1 MPYRFSMQTLQENH
15 GTAGRRETGHG
26 FRLNCRPSGPSYR
39 QTYFRPKPR
48 PDSKRPDFRLPAS
61 NWRQKLFMTHRVS
74 LQPLQRWMFGLLAL
88 GLALAAAPHAS
99 HAQDA
104 GGPDVSSAQAFI
116 SDLADKTINV
126 LSADMTP
133 GEKTAQFSTL
143 LEDGVNTDYVSRF
156 VLGRNWNT
164 ATPEQRDDFRRLFK
178 EFLLAN
184 LTERLSGE
192 YDNQSFTVKN
202 AVPAGSKDVLVRS
215 EIQRTSGPPLK
226 VEWRVRQFDGQW
238 QIIDIAAEGLSLAI
252 TQREEYGSVVQRKGM
267 DGLLAAL
274 DEQVSQMKA
283 GNADAEL
290 PDADDNGS

>member
-1 MPYRFSMQTLQENH
+1 
-15 GTAGRRETGHG
+15 
-26 FRLNCRPSGPSYR
+26 
-39 QTYFRPKPR
+39 
-48 PDSKRPDFRLPAS
+48 
-61 NWRQKLFMTHRVS
+61 MTDKVS
-74 LQPLQRWMFGLLAL
+74 LPSFRHWMFGLLAL
-88 GLALAAAPHAS
+88 GLALVAAPHMS
-99 HAQDA
+99 RAQEA
-104 GGPDVSSAQAFI
+104 EGPDVSSAKAFI
-116 SDLADKTINV
+116 SDLADRTINL
-126 LSADMTP
+126 LSADMTS
-133 GEKTAQFSTL
+133 EQKSAQFSTL
-143 LEDGVNTDYVSRF
+143 LEEGVNTDYVSRF

-164 ATPEQRDDFRRLFK
+164 ASAQQRDDFRRLFK

-226 VEWRVRQFDGQW
+226 VEWRVRQFGDKW

-274 DEQVSQMKA
+274 NEQVSQIKA
-283 GNADAEL
+283 GNPDAEL
-290 PDADDNGS
+290 PDAGNTGS